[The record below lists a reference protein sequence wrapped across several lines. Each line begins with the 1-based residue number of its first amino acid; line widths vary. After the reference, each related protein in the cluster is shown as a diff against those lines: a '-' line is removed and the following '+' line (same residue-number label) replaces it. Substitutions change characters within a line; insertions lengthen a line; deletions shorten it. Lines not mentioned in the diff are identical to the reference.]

1 MAPTIPGQGP
11 EKAVLV
17 EVAGSSEFNLLVSNN
32 CCCRLDPGVSITLA
46 RGLALPRLYGPMAAY
61 SLEGKLM
68 KYLRIPLVTLL
79 SLALTSW
86 FTVVPNDAANAMA
99 QTQSTA
105 LERGY
110 RTGYSDGYNA
120 GFRDVADR
128 ASRDYQSKDE
138 YQRADRSYNEA
149 WGTVETYR
157 DGYQQGFEA
166 GYAAGYDRQPFNSSI
181 PSGLT
186 RRGTHD
192 SPQTSTQDSTQPD
205 DNDANT
211 SSSPNSPATI
221 SGPVLIPSGT
231 LLTIEMDSSLSTD
244 SSQQGDR
251 FQARV
256 MEPGEY
262 QGAVIDGRV
271 TRVKR
276 PGKVKGVA
284 ELQLAFDQIRM
295 PDNRGTNFS
304 AEVVEVVDMGNRDVG
319 EVDAEGG
326 VKGRDSTKD
335 DVSKVGAATGI
346 GAIIGAIVGGGKG
359 AAVGAAIGGAAGT
372 GRVLTKRGKDIR
384 LDRGQQLRI
393 RTSAET
399 RIQ

>member
-1 MAPTIPGQGP
+1 
-11 EKAVLV
+11 
-17 EVAGSSEFNLLVSNN
+17 
-32 CCCRLDPGVSITLA
+32 
-46 RGLALPRLYGPMAAY
+46 
-61 SLEGKLM
+61 M

-86 FTVVPNDAANAMA
+86 LTVASSGAANLMA

-128 ASRDYQSKDE
+128 ATRDYQSKHE

-149 WGTVETYR
+149 WGTIETYR

-186 RRGTHD
+186 RRGTQD
-192 SPQTSTQDSTQPD
+192 SPQTSTPSSTQPD
-205 DNDANT
+205 NNDADT
-211 SSSPNSPATI
+211 SSSSSSRSTI
-221 SGPVLIPSGT
+221 SGPVLIPGGA
-231 LLTIEMDSSLSTD
+231 LLMIEMDSSLSTD
-244 SSQQGDR
+244 SSQRGDR

-262 QGAVIDGRV
+262 QGAIIDGRV

-295 PDNRGTNFS
+295 PDNRGTSFS
-304 AEVVEVVDMGNRDVG
+304 AEVVEVIDMGNRDVVG
-319 EVDAEGG
+319 VDPEGG

-346 GAIIGAIVGGGKG
+346 GAIVGAIFGGGKG
-359 AAVGAAIGGAAGT
+359 AAIGAAVGGAAGT
-372 GRVLTKRGKDIR
+372 GRVLSQRGKDIR

>member
-1 MAPTIPGQGP
+1 
-11 EKAVLV
+11 VLASPSQEGWLSQDFTAIV
-17 EVAGSSEFNLLVSNN
+17 VA
-32 CCCRLDPGVSITLA
+32 TLWK
-46 RGLALPRLYGPMAAY
+46 
-61 SLEGKLM
+61 EKLM
-68 KYLRIPLVTLL
+68 KHLRIPLVTLL

-86 FTVVPNDAANAMA
+86 FSVVSNGAANAMM
-99 QTQSTA
+99 QTQTTA

-120 GFRDVADR
+120 GYRDAADR

-149 WGTVETYR
+149 WGTIETYR
-157 DGYQQGFEA
+157 DGYQQGFQA

-192 SPQTSTQDSTQPD
+192 SPQISTQSTQPD
-205 DNDANT
+205 YNDADT
-211 SSSPNSPATI
+211 SSSSSSRSTI
-221 SGPVLIPSGT
+221 NGPVLIPSGT
-231 LLTIEMDSSLSTD
+231 LLLIEMDSSLSTD
-244 SSQQGDR
+244 ASQRGDR
-251 FQARV
+251 FQVRV

-262 QGAVIDGRV
+262 QGAIIDGRV

-304 AEVVEVVDMGNRDVG
+304 AEVVEVIDMGNRDVG
-319 EVDAEGG
+319 DVDPEGG
-326 VKGRDSTKD
+326 LKGRDSTKD